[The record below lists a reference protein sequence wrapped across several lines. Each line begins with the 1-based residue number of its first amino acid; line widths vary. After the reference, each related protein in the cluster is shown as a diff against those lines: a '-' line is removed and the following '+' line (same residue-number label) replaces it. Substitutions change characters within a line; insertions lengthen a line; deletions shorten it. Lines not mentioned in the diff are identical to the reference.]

1 MEISVR
7 PMQAHHTISVRVL
20 AAVLALTLLL
30 PLVSP
35 HSVGA
40 ITVKEEEDLSKKV
53 LQSIFKHFEVI
64 EDPYIWRYVNA
75 VGQRILSKMPDQ
87 PFRYQFYVIKE
98 PTYNAFAIPAG
109 HIFINSGLFAAM
121 ETEEE
126 LAGILGHEI
135 SHVFCRHIS
144 ERIERS
150 KKTGMASLAGI
161 AAGILLGAAGAGE
174 AASAVTMGSAA
185 AGISAELAYSRDNEM
200 QADQIGLKVLTEAGY
215 SPSGLLEVLRKIRSK
230 TVFDTE
236 QFPTY
241 LRTHPAVDDR
251 LAYIDSWIATEQAAG
266 KLPPPVDPAEFNH
279 IVTRLRV
286 EYGDENQVLDNYS
299 ANLRKHPDDPMAN
312 YHYGLI
318 LTRLDRRGEA
328 IRHLKKA
335 LAKRAFDP
343 YILRDLAKVYFL
355 DGQFEQAQKLLQ
367 GVESSRP
374 EDPDTLFYSGRT
386 YLELG
391 QLSEA
396 TGQFKKLIEKEPIYR
411 QAHYFLGKSL
421 SEQGKPGEAAY
432 HLGIFYLR
440 GREYRN
446 AVMQFKRALE
456 HTEDAEQRRE
466 IEKMLTI
473 ARQNLEGA
481 KPKKG

>member
-1 MEISVR
+1 
-7 PMQAHHTISVRVL
+7 
-20 AAVLALTLLL
+20 
-30 PLVSP
+30 
-35 HSVGA
+35 
-40 ITVKEEEDLSKKV
+40 V
-53 LQSIFKHFEVI
+53 LQSIFKQFEVI
-64 EDPYIWRYVNA
+64 EDPYISRYVNA
-75 VGQRILSKMPDQ
+75 IGQRILAKMPDQ

-98 PTYNAFAIPAG
+98 PTFNAFAIPAG

-121 ETEEE
+121 ESEEE

-135 SHVFCRHIS
+135 SHVYCRHIS

-215 SPSGLLEVLRKIRSK
+215 NPSGLLVVLRKIRSK
-230 TVFDTE
+230 TVFDSE

-241 LRTHPAVDDR
+241 LRTHPAVEDR
-251 LAYIDSWIATEQAAG
+251 LAYIDSWIATEQAADR
-266 KLPPPVDPAEFNH
+266 LPPPVDPAEFNR

-286 EYGDENQVLDNYS
+286 AYGDENQVLDNYG
-299 ANLRKHPDDPMAN
+299 ALLRKNPDDPMAN

-318 LTRLDRRGEA
+318 LTRLDRREEA
-328 IRHLKKA
+328 IKYLKKA
-335 LAKRAFDP
+335 LARRAFDP

-355 DGQFEQAQKLLQ
+355 DGQLAQAQKLLQ

-396 TGQFKKLIEKEPIYR
+396 TGRFKKLIEKEPIYR
-411 QAHYFLGKSL
+411 QAYFFLGKSL

-432 HLGIFYLR
+432 NLGVFYIR

-446 AVMQFKRALE
+446 AAMQFQRALD
-456 HTEDAEQRRE
+456 HTEDAKQRRE
-466 IEKMLTI
+466 IEKMLKI
-473 ARQNLEGA
+473 ARRNLEGA